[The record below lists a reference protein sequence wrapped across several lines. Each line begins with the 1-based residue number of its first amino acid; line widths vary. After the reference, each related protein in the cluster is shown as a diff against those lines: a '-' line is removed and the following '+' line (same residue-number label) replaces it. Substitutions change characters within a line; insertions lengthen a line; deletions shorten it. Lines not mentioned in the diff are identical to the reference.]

1 MRVDFFQEPELEFGA
16 GRHIDIRF
24 GLMHYGPLDY
34 EQSLAPK
41 LIKLG
46 IVGTPET
53 VEGMHTW
60 LERCQNEI
68 PAKLS
73 KQPNLFPRFP
83 GFNPDASFRSSLL
96 MDQQLQREIPPRFFE
111 ALKTQSDVNRIVTEA
126 VEVFFHELS
135 YLAEKANGGVFVCA
149 VPMELLN
156 LLEQRIQMNKGH
168 TEDNHEEQEDQL
180 HLDFHDMLKARAMQL
195 KTPIQIVLPPTY
207 DETKRRQQKAHP
219 ERARKPQDEATRA
232 WNIHTALYYKAG
244 GVPWRIIREATQ
256 LATCYIG
263 ISFYKTLDN
272 SRLLTSI
279 AQVFNERGEGV
290 IVRGSAAKISKDDR
304 QPHLQKEDAFA
315 LLDQALERYRQE
327 HRTLPARVV
336 LHKSSSYNTEEV
348 EGFTQ
353 ALHNQRVDSIDL
365 ISMTHSFTR
374 LFRKGVYPPLRGTF
388 LSLDDRSHI
397 LYTRGSTDFFSTYPG
412 MYVPRPL
419 SFQCE
424 QTEQTPRFLAQEI
437 LALTKMNWN
446 NTQFNGGEPITLRA
460 AYQVGAILK
469 YLEDYETIMPRYSFY
484 M

>member
-1 MRVDFFQEPELEFGA
+1 MRVDFFQEPELEFGT

-34 EQSLAPK
+34 EQPLAPK

-53 VEGMHTW
+53 VEGMHAW
-60 LERCQNEI
+60 LERCKHEI
-68 PAKLS
+68 PAKVS

-83 GFNPDASFRSSLL
+83 GFHPEASFCSSLL

-111 ALKTQSDVNRIVTEA
+111 ALYRQLDVNHIVSES
-126 VEVFFHELS
+126 VELFFQELS
-135 YLAEKANGGVFVCA
+135 YLAEKANVDVFVCA
-149 VPMELLN
+149 VPMELVN
-156 LLEQRIQMNKGH
+156 LFEQRNQMNKGNA
-168 TEDNHEEQEDQL
+168 EGAPEEQGDQL

-195 KTPIQIVLPPTY
+195 KTPIQVVLPPTY

-219 ERARKPQDEATRA
+219 LRARKPQDEATRA
-232 WNIHTALYYKAG
+232 WNMHTALYYKAG
-244 GVPWRIIREATQ
+244 GIPWRIIREATQ

-263 ISFYKTLDN
+263 ISFYKTLDH

-290 IVRGSAAKISKDDR
+290 IVRGSAAILSKDDK
-304 QPHLQKEDAFA
+304 QPHLQQEDAFA
-315 LLDQALERYRQE
+315 LLEQALERYRQE

-336 LHKSSSYNTEEV
+336 LHKSSSYNAEEI

-353 ALHNQRVDSIDL
+353 ALRAQRVDSIDL

-374 LFRKGVYPPLRGTF
+374 LFRKGVYPPLRGTL
-388 LSLDDRSHI
+388 LSLDDRSHV

-419 SFQCE
+419 SIRCDQI
-424 QTEQTPRFLAQEI
+424 EQTPRFLAQEI

-446 NTQFNGGEPITLRA
+446 NTQFDGGEPITLRA
-460 AYQVGAILK
+460 AYQVGAVLK
-469 YLEDYETIMPRYSFY
+469 YLEEHETIMPRYSFY